1 MAVKIT
7 KSRIMKDLRQMRED
21 QLTEISKENANKVE
35 AYKRELIAKHKDAID
50 KFIEKNKES
59 HIEYNNLRQL
69 LGNDP
74 NIQMYTYSSSNLLGT
89 GTCYENVE
97 SYVLHNSSWYKGS
110 VQVFEDKLYEEKKK
124 VSYEWN
130 KLLVYLNSLT
140 LKEIRKYVE
149 DNNLELPCM
158 KEEQEDIQ
166 ALAVVDINLSLLFGK

>member
-1 MAVKIT
+1 MAVKVT
-7 KSRIMKDLRQMRED
+7 KSQIMKDLRQMRED
-21 QLTEISKENANKVE
+21 QLNEIKNENANKVG
-35 AYKRELIAKHKDAID
+35 AYKRELIAKHKDAIN
-50 KFIEKNKES
+50 KFIEKNKET

-97 SYVLHNSSWYKGS
+97 SYVLNNSSWYKGS

-124 VSYEWN
+124 VDNEWH
-130 KLLVYLNSLT
+130 KLLVYLKSLP
-140 LKEIRKYVE
+140 LKEIRKYLE

-158 KEEQEDIQ
+158 KEEQEEVK
-166 ALAVVDINLSLLFGK
+166 ALAVTNINLSLIFGK